1 MRNKPSF
8 LIGIAFGLALV
19 KSLKLSSLEILM
31 FYTATTF
38 SKDAKAGNIWAVL
51 LPVDGHANHRPPVTH
66 VDRAPPVGLVN
77 LQVQIE
83 VLV

>member
-1 MRNKPSF
+1 MYYR
-8 LIGIAFGLALV
+8 
-19 KSLKLSSLEILM
+19 
-31 FYTATTF
+31 ATTF
-38 SKDAKAGNIWAVL
+38 SKDSKAGNTWDVL

-66 VDRAPPVGLVN
+66 VDLAPPVGLVN